1 MDIER
6 IKFERTGGFAGIRLA
21 SDFKLEELP
30 DEQARTLAEL
40 LDDMDFDELPKQLGG
55 ASSMADGFTY
65 EITVETK
72 KWKHTVTIND
82 GASLPDKME
91 SLLELLN
98 RVTRERA
105 RKK

>member
-6 IKFERTGGFAGIRLA
+6 VKFERTGGFAGIRLT
-21 SDFKLEELP
+21 SDFRLDELP
-30 DEQARTLAEL
+30 EDQARILTEL
-40 LDDMDFDELPKQLGG
+40 LDGMNFDKLPKHLGV
-55 ASSMADGFTY
+55 ASSLADGFTY

-72 KWKHTVTIND
+72 GWKNTVTLSE
-82 GASLPDKME
+82 GGSLPDKMD

-98 RVTRERA
+98 QVTRERA

>member
-21 SDFKLEELP
+21 SDFKLDELP
-30 DEQARTLAEL
+30 DDQAHTLTEL
-40 LDDMDFDELPKQLGG
+40 LDDMNFDELPKQLGS
-55 ASSMADGFTY
+55 ATSLADGFTY

-72 KWKHTVTIND
+72 KWKNTVIIND
-82 GASLPDKME
+82 GTSLPDKME

-98 RVTRERA
+98 
-105 RKK
+105 